1 MRVLYCK
8 LQNAGSY
15 RKKKYSSGYICPYNK
30 GDCQYIDSLSM
41 TKTIMC
47 NNCENFLLKELAE
60 NVMEISLLTKIRH

>member
-8 LQNAGSY
+8 QHSAGSY
-15 RKKKYSSGYICPYNK
+15 RNKKYSSGYICPFNR

-47 NNCENFLLKELAE
+47 NNCENFILKELAD
-60 NVMEISLLTKIRH
+60 NVREISLLTNIRH